1 MNELFNMI
9 STFKLL
15 HWNYLLV
22 DRPCLQCTF
31 IYACISSCQDH
42 WLQKKKTTS
51 LLFACRLY
59 SWCNDRSLKLLLNW
73 FEIHLKIYEDS
84 VKKKTQCYWV
94 IYTFFPVLVSFVFL
108 PFFRN
113 FTIGW
118 CFSHI
123 FPSFSSFS
131 CPSLSYSFSFQCS
144 SISFIRVHHL
154 PPRPSLSFLSIFF
167 FINLTRSPFFSDTTQ
182 IFPQKMSVNLTDVI
196 KKYQNWVCM

>member
-42 WLQKKKTTS
+42 WLQKKTTS
-51 LLFACRLY
+51 LLLACRLY
-59 SWCNDRSLKLLLNW
+59 PWYNDRSLKLLLNW
-73 FEIHLKIYEDS
+73 FEIHLNIYGNS
-84 VKKKTQCYWV
+84 MKRKTQCYWV

-113 FTIGW
+113 STIGRS
-118 CFSHI
+118 FSHI
-123 FPSFSSFS
+123 FPSFSFFS
-131 CPSLSYSFSFQCS
+131 CPSLSYSFSFIS
-144 SISFIRVHHL
+144 SVRVHHL
-154 PPRPSLSFLSIFF
+154 PSLSFLSIFF
-167 FINLTRSPFFSDTTQ
+167 SINRTCSPIFSDTTQ
-182 IFPQKMSVNLTDVI
+182 IFPEKCLWI
-196 KKYQNWVCM
+196 